1 LIKRIFDILASS
13 IAILFFIPF
22 FILIAIWIKL
32 DSHGEIFFKQE
43 RVGKNNRDFSI
54 FKFRTMKLNAES
66 LGKIT
71 IGVRDSRI
79 TQSGYFLRK
88 YKLDELPQLINI
100 LRGDMSIVGPRPEV
114 REYVNLYNHLH
125 LKVLEVRP
133 GLTDYASLQ
142 YINENE
148 ILGKSKDPYQK
159 YIQEIMPAKL
169 NLNLKYIE
177 EKGFFVDIQIIAKTI
192 LKIFK

>member
-1 LIKRIFDILASS
+1 MIKRIFDIVASS
-13 IAILFFIPF
+13 IVILFFIPF
-22 FILIAIWIKL
+22 FIVIAIWIKL
-32 DSHGEIFFKQE
+32 DSPGEIFFKQE
-43 RVGKNNRDFSI
+43 RVGKNNVDFLI

-66 LGKIT
+66 SGKIT

-79 TQSGYFLRK
+79 TQIGFFLRK

-100 LRGDMSIVGPRPEV
+100 LKGDMSIVGPRPEV
-114 REYVNLYNHLH
+114 REYVNLYTPLQ
-125 LKVLEVRP
+125 LKVLDVKP

-148 ILGKSKDPYQK
+148 ILGRSKDPYQA

-177 EKGFFVDIQIIAKTI
+177 DKNFFVDFIIIIKTI